1 MRAHAQEEDQA
12 EENAPPVAPEAESS
26 WGLDVGQEIDPSLVV
41 MSDLGGGSRYEVF
54 AAWDRD
60 LFCKVAVKVLRPDRL
75 DSERSLASFERE
87 AMMAEGLR
95 HPNLVRLLRWN
106 GRLPRPYIV
115 LEHISA
121 PSLDDLLDQEVN
133 LSVPDILLLAIRM
146 LSALH
151 YLHERSLL
159 HLDVKPSNVT
169 TGDPPRLLDLSI
181 ARFAPGPLALRH
193 AIGTPIY
200 MAPEQCRHEHVMPA
214 TDIFGL
220 GATLYEALTGVAPFR
235 DGDQKAQAREERYPQ
250 LVERPVPLREVM
262 PEVPAL
268 LHQFVMSCL
277 EPDPS
282 RRPRSAIDAAVMLHR
297 VLEGFGE
304 DDYLAWPRGSEVRPR

>member
-1 MRAHAQEEDQA
+1 MRA
-12 EENAPPVAPEAESS
+12 EAEDPEETAAGQAS
-26 WGLDVGQEIDPSLVV
+26 WGLRPGMDIDPSLVV
-41 MSDLGGGSRYEVF
+41 LASLGGGSRYEVL
-54 AAWDRD
+54 AAWDRE

-75 DSERSLASFERE
+75 DNERSLASFERE

-106 GRLPRPYIV
+106 ARPPRPYIV
-115 LEHISA
+115 LEFISA
-121 PSLDDLLDQEVN
+121 PTVSDLLDEVG
-133 LSVPDILLLAIRM
+133 SIGVPEILLLAIRM

-159 HLDVKPSNVT
+159 HLDVKPGNIT

-181 ARFAPGPLALRH
+181 ARFAVGPLLLRH
-193 AIGTPIY
+193 AIGTPAY

-220 GATLYEALTGVAPFR
+220 GATLYEAITGMAPFPA
-235 DGDQKAQAREERYPQ
+235 GDENAATAEERYPQ
-250 LVERPVPLREVM
+250 LTERPAPLAEIM
-262 PEVPAL
+262 PGVPAL
-268 LHQFVMSCL
+268 LNEFVMSCL
-277 EPDPS
+277 APDPTQ
-282 RRPRSAIDAAVMLHR
+282 RPASAIDAAVILHR

-304 DDYLAWPRGSEVRPR
+304 SDLLAWPKGTRVRM